1 MLKALFA
8 ARDSAGGKDAICVS
22 HQLPIWILRRF
33 IEGKSFIHDP
43 RRRQCTVASVTA
55 IELDDA
61 GSISKINYLEP
72 AKDLLPHK

>member
-1 MLKALFA
+1 M
-8 ARDSAGGKDAICVS
+8 
-22 HQLPIWILRRF
+22 
-33 IEGKSFIHDP
+33 
-43 RRRQCTVASVTA
+43 ASVTA